1 MKATFVLLANNELEN
16 MGRRIMLEAHKKAK
30 LGFEMAR
37 LPHHVSLKQ
46 PFHIESLED
55 IEHYFDEFVKTLKP
69 IKVRL
74 KEVKCYPS
82 SVFGYSS
89 GVMVIEAEKSQE
101 LQSLHKELNEELEN
115 RFGECKADF
124 DGDDYIFH
132 MTVAIGGGSF
142 DSYEKALKLLDRTK
156 YDIEV
161 VFNELGLLY
170 YDEDKIIPG
179 SYFCYKRIAFL

>member
-16 MGRRIMLEAHKKAK
+16 MGRRIMLEAHKKSK

-37 LPHHVSLKQ
+37 LPHHISLKQ
-46 PFHIESLED
+46 PFHIESLEE
-55 IEHYFDEFVKTLKP
+55 IENYFDEFVKTLKP
-69 IKVRL
+69 IKVIL

-89 GVMVIEAEKSQE
+89 GVMVIEADKSQE
-101 LQSLHKELNEELEN
+101 LQSLHKRLNEELEKI
-115 RFGECKADF
+115 FGECKANF
-124 DGDDYIFH
+124 DGDEYIFH

-142 DSYEKALKLLDRTK
+142 DNYEKALKLLDQQE

-161 VFNELGLLY
+161 IFNELGLLY
-170 YDEDKIIPG
+170 YDDDKITPG
-179 SYFCYKRIAFL
+179 SYFCYKRVAIV